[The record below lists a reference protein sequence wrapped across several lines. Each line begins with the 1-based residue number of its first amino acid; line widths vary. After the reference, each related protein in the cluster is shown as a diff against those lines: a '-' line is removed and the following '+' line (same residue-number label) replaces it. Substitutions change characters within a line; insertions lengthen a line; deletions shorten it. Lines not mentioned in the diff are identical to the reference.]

1 MEKITFFVALL
12 FISLI
17 SLQAQNLLVNGDFEN
32 KDFATFGYESIL
44 GCPDLVA
51 GWDSIAPFTE
61 GTFNN
66 TGLYIY
72 NVRATMRLDTVPN
85 SQYIRIARYEW
96 DGNTDGGLTQTVDV
110 LPNTTYTLSFL
121 YRLSTHAESSTLVP
135 AWCKIQ
141 EDDNTPSK
149 SSLYNTNYDNMD
161 YKWYP
166 KTKTYK
172 TSATAKQIRVMLGVT
187 GGKIY
192 SWGGNIDMWA
202 DFDNVSLV
210 AAEPSAI
217 NELAAN
223 RSQIKAYAIDS
234 ELSLSDLDAREEVS
248 IYNALGKLV
257 TTFYPTS
264 ESAKLS
270 LTGKGLYIIKNGLY
284 RVPLKLI
291 IK

>member
-1 MEKITFFVALL
+1 M
-12 FISLI
+12 
-17 SLQAQNLLVNGDFEN
+17 SLQAQNLLLNGDFEN
-32 KDFATFGYESIL
+32 KDFGTFGYDNGSIV

-51 GWDSIAPFTE
+51 GWDSVAPFKA
-61 GTFNN
+61 GDFNN
-66 TGLYIY
+66 EGLYMY

-96 DGNTDGGLTQTVDV
+96 DGNTDGGLTQTVNV
-110 LPNTTYTLSFL
+110 LPNTTYTLTFL
-121 YRLSTHAESSTLVP
+121 YRLSINSVNNTLVP

-141 EDDNTPSK
+141 EDNNTPSK
-149 SSLYNTNYDNMD
+149 SSLYNTNYDNKD

-172 TSATAKQIRVMLGVT
+172 TSATASQIRIMLGVT

-192 SWGGNIDMWA
+192 SWGGNLDMWA

-210 AAEPSAI
+210 AAAPSAI
-217 NELAAN
+217 SELAAN
-223 RSQIKAYAIDS
+223 RSQIKAYTVGS
-234 ELSLSDLDAREEVS
+234 ELILSDLDAGEEVS
-248 IYNALGKLV
+248 IYNVLGKLV
-257 TTFYPTS
+257 TTLNSSS
-264 ESAKLS
+264 ESVKLT
-270 LTGKGLYIIKNGLY
+270 LPYKGVYIVRNGLH